1 MSQQD
6 PYGLKA
12 TLEKKSPKK
21 KNKENGS
28 FSANEDLMNSIH

>member
-28 FSANEDLMNSIH
+28 ISNEDLMNSIH